1 MFVMQYARY
10 GRPRYCSAR
19 VRTTVA
25 RDVRD
30 AVSEMFVTRQRETVC
45 ATVAQ
50 TSLRLCP
57 HSAARTCPKGSPCGQ
72 SKAKAAQQANT
83 QNSVTCPIHKLKL
96 ADFNFMC
103 NPIRWWSGS
112 LADY

>member
-30 AVSEMFVTRQRETVC
+30 AVSEMFVIRQRETVC

-57 HSAARTCPKGSPCGQ
+57 HSAARTCPKGSPAV
-72 SKAKAAQQANT
+72 KAKCKLTHKILSLARI
-83 QNSVTCPIHKLKL
+83 PIHKLKL
-96 ADFNFMC
+96 ADFNFIC
-103 NPIRWWSGS
+103 NPIR
-112 LADY
+112 